1 MKKLKNSH
9 IITFS
14 VFLSLLV
21 HLSFLILKGNKI
33 VEIKQTNFHVPKI
46 RIVGEETGKK
56 ERLIFVK
63 QPTPKHKNN
72 NKKSNPSLKDLSFS
86 EFPIQQK
93 ALNVKAKEKKL
104 TKLEINKKAIKR
116 FLQTSRPGGIQS
128 ASQALKTL
136 SDPINDVNIQLE
148 VPKGIK
154 EDELNKHELV
164 YYSFQ
169 KRTVMAYVN
178 SFHKELNS
186 FEKSNPHLRFPLTR
200 QKQSLAGRVIY
211 DQNGDILRIETL
223 KYTNISK
230 LQDFFMNV
238 LKNMNSLP
246 NPPKEILENDQFA
259 INFILSLNN

>member
-1 MKKLKNSH
+1 M
-9 IITFS
+9 
-14 VFLSLLV
+14 
-21 HLSFLILKGNKI
+21 
-33 VEIKQTNFHVPKI
+33 
-46 RIVGEETGKK
+46 
-56 ERLIFVK
+56 
-63 QPTPKHKNN
+63 
-72 NKKSNPSLKDLSFS
+72 
-86 EFPIQQK
+86 
-93 ALNVKAKEKKL
+93 
-104 TKLEINKKAIKR
+104 
-116 FLQTSRPGGIQS
+116 
-128 ASQALKTL
+128 
-136 SDPINDVNIQLE
+136 NIQLE